1 MLQQDTAAEAVDAH
15 WVSARDVP
23 IAEPLLPHAA
33 VLALRQSIV
42 VVVVR
47 PRIGELLLVQL
58 DQSRGHLVVEILKVV
73 RSGNPARRMRTSPAG
88 RACVLR
94 LP

>member
-1 MLQQDTAAEAVDAH
+1 MLQQNTAAEAVDAH
-15 WVSARDVP
+15 WVSSQDVP

-42 VVVVR
+42 VVVLR
-47 PRIGELLLVQL
+47 PRIGELLLAQL
-58 DQSRGHLVVEILKVV
+58 DQSRSHLVLEVLKAV
-73 RSGNPARRMRTSPAG
+73 RSGSPAQRMRTPPAG
-88 RACVLR
+88 QACVLC